1 MLQNSS
7 SLQISL
13 NMFNFNHACAQHL
26 SFLLIYQ
33 QSAPYVANQNKHK
46 EQYTYTY
53 VHICICKENII

>member
-26 SFLLIYQ
+26 SFLIYQ
-33 QSAPYVANQNKHK
+33 QSAPYVAHQNKHK

-53 VHICICKENII
+53 VRICICTENTI